1 MSVTGYG
8 NSGGSRISGV
18 AATLRRDNRSLLV
31 LDVSAELEYQS
42 THSAIRSGTDD
53 ARDCASDSTVASLR
67 VLRCEELLIP
77 SALRVALN
85 ILVPHENTHVHRLIC
100 CPNTSSSVK
109 KRGGLRRRFSL
120 SPSLSL
126 RLPFSDLSPESS
138 GLAAAVA
145 ATARTKTVS
154 DALH

>member
-1 MSVTGYG
+1 M
-8 NSGGSRISGV
+8 
-18 AATLRRDNRSLLV
+18 
-31 LDVSAELEYQS
+31 LDVRAELEYQS

-67 VLRCEELLIP
+67 VLRCDELLIP

-109 KRGGLRRRFSL
+109 KGGSAPSFL
-120 SPSLSL
+120 SLSL
-126 RLPFSDLSPESS
+126 SVFL
-138 GLAAAVA
+138 
-145 ATARTKTVS
+145 
-154 DALH
+154 

>member
-100 CPNTSSSVK
+100 CPNTSSFVK
-109 KRGGLRRRFSL
+109 NRGVCAVVSL
-120 SPSLSL
+120 SLSLSLSL
-126 RLPFSDLSPESS
+126 RLPSSDLSPESS
-138 GLAAAVA
+138 GLAAAA
-145 ATARTKTVS
+145 AAARTKTVS